1 MKDKKLVINDK
12 VIYIKDNPR
21 KVVMDKGSKGLV
33 ELYSLIVSQNKGDIL
48 DVGFGMGFSANKLY
62 ENCDSYTCIEINYEV
77 YKKALEWAKDKPN
90 TKIYLGDWVNVY
102 DVIPKLTKK
111 FDGIFMDTYDDPNH
125 DNFEE
130 YAKLISN
137 EGCILS
143 MFNYF
148 ACRDKNTMNGI
159 AFDLTGN
166 KFMKN
171 IENHHI
177 INWTIF
183 KEGEFIKTDN
193 KFKTFQN
200 KVI

>member
-1 MKDKKLVINDK
+1 MKDEKLVINDK

-21 KVVMDKGSKGLV
+21 KVVMDRGSKGLI
-33 ELYSLIVSQNKGDIL
+33 ELYSLIVSQNKGNLL
-48 DVGFGMGFSANKLY
+48 DVGFGMGFSANSLY
-62 ENCDSYTCIEINYEV
+62 KNCDSYTCIEINYEV
-77 YKKALEWAKDKPN
+77 YKKALEWSQDKPN
-90 TKIYLGDWVNVY
+90 VKIYLGDWI
-102 DVIPKLTKK
+102 DVIQEMALRDMK

-148 ACRDKNTMNGI
+148 TCRDKNSMNEI
-159 AFDLTGN
+159 SFDLTGN

-171 IENHHI
+171 VENNHS

-183 KEGEFIKTDN
+183 KEGKFIKTNN
-193 KFKTFQN
+193 KFKTIQN
-200 KVI
+200 KII